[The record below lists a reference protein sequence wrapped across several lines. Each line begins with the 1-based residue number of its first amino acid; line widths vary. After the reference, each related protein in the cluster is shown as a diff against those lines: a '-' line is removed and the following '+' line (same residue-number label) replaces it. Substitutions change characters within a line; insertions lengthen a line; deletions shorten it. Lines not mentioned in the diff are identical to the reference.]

1 MNSTAVTDR
10 APDTRVHQ
18 IGFPW
23 RTAIGALLVICY
35 LLVRAQPELLSF
47 YRVPDILLAY
57 DLTWPLFALLV
68 LLILLDMAVYH
79 RQRKRQN
86 TEVQLLRQQIDD
98 LWQSRKQLQ
107 LKAHTYS
114 GHADKLKLFISDKL
128 LEYIEYDEK
137 FLHFKSIAAEVR
149 HNGVISFD
157 RVQTALQQAIRAVRY
172 RNPRELDDMDV
183 QGALDAMRYLW
194 DLLDLSTADNLALH
208 ISNLLCECEE
218 HYYQLMLNREDQA
231 VLPFEPVY
239 SPQHA
244 AWRALSQVRHEQL
257 LSAPDDSDYV
267 LEDDQWY
274 VALAPVGVLL
284 GNPNHLVLLL
294 ENLLRNAQ
302 FFASR
307 RSRKGQGGNIALI
320 LTEEQGQAR
329 LRVYNHGPH
338 ISAEDMPSLFQLGFS
353 TRRAREH
360 HGRGLGLYFVSEIVK
375 GYEGQIRVTNI
386 STPESVY
393 SIRIELENGE
403 VHTELLD
410 VVIQDGQPLC
420 RVGDAELCELWQWR
434 FRAALHSIEITRA
447 ARSSDHGS
455 VDKTRQLGDFVDKGK
470 QVRVDPE
477 HPERPLW
484 QISYQPKRNDHQL
497 SFTPLDIG
505 GVEFDI
511 VLPTARTRL
520 ESGEMTPGHDIDAEM
535 ERLDERFRERVSYE

>member
-1 MNSTAVTDR
+1 MNSTAVMEK

-18 IGFPW
+18 LGFPW
-23 RTAIGALLVICY
+23 RTALGALLVICY

-47 YRVPDILLAY
+47 YRMPDILLAY
-57 DLTWPLFALLV
+57 DLTWPLFVLLV
-68 LLILLDMAVYH
+68 LLILLDIAVYH

-86 TEVQLLRQQIDD
+86 AEVEQLRQQIND
-98 LWQSRKQLQ
+98 LWQSKKQLQ

-128 LEYIEYDEK
+128 LDYIEYDEK

-218 HYYQLMLNREDQA
+218 HYYQLMLSREEQA

-239 SPQHA
+239 SPQYA
-244 AWRALSQVRHEQL
+244 AWRALSQVRHEQP
-257 LSAPDDSDYV
+257 SSPPEDGDYV

-302 FFASR
+302 FFASKR
-307 RSRKGQGGNIALI
+307 GRKGQGSNIALI

-375 GYEGQIRVTNI
+375 GYEGHIQVNNI
-386 STPESVY
+386 HTPESVY
-393 SIRIELENGE
+393 SVRIELENGE
-403 VHTELLD
+403 VHTELLE
-410 VVIQDGQPLC
+410 VLIQDGQPLC

-434 FRAALHSIEITRA
+434 FRAALYNVEVTRA
-447 ARSSDHGS
+447 ARNSDQGS
-455 VDKTRQLGDFVDKGK
+455 ADRTRQLGDFAEKGK
-470 QVRVDPE
+470 QVRLDPD

-497 SFTPLDIG
+497 SFMPLDIG

-520 ESGEMTPGHDIDAEM
+520 ESGEMTAGQDIDAEM

>member
-1 MNSTAVTDR
+1 MAVMEKV
-10 APDTRVHQ
+10 PDTRVHQ
-18 IGFPW
+18 VSFPW
-23 RTAIGALLVICY
+23 RTTFGALLVICY

-57 DLTWPLFALLV
+57 DLTWPLFGLLV

-79 RQRKRQN
+79 RQRKLQRI
-86 TEVQLLRQQIDD
+86 EVELLRQQIND

-218 HYYQLMLNREDQA
+218 HYYQLMLHSKEQA

-239 SPQHA
+239 SPQYA

-257 LSAPDDSDYV
+257 PPPEGDVDYL

-274 VALAPVGVLL
+274 VALAPVAVLL

-307 RSRKGQGGNIALI
+307 RGRKGQGGRIALT
-320 LTEEQGQAR
+320 LVEEDGLAR
-329 LRVYNHGPH
+329 LRVYNQGPH
-338 ISAEDMPSLFQLGFS
+338 ISSEDMPSLFQLGFS

-360 HGRGLGLYFVSEIVK
+360 HGRGLGLYFVNEIVK
-375 GYEGQIRVTNI
+375 GYEGQIRVNNI
-386 STPESVY
+386 RTPEGVY
-393 SIRIELENGE
+393 SVRIELEDGD
-403 VHTELLD
+403 VHTELLE
-410 VVIQDGQPLC
+410 VLMQDGQPLC
-420 RVGDAELCELWQWR
+420 RVGEAELCELWQWH
-434 FRAALHSIEITRA
+434 FRSPLHSVEITRA
-447 ARSSDHGS
+447 VRKSDQNS
-455 VDKTRQLGDFVDKGK
+455 ADRTLQLSDFADKGK
-470 QVRVDPE
+470 QFRLDPD

-484 QISYQPKRNDHQL
+484 RISYQPKRNDNQL
-497 SFTPLDIG
+497 CFTPLDTG

-511 VLPTARTRL
+511 VLPTARKRL
-520 ESGEMTPGHDIDAEM
+520 ESGEMTAGEDIDAEM
-535 ERLDERFRERVSYE
+535 ERLDERFREKVSYE